1 VSIQKIALAQ
11 INPLLGD
18 LAGNAQLIHKAALEA
33 YSQGAKLVIT
43 PELSLTGYPPEDLLL
58 RPAFIEAAEQELTL
72 LMQQLAPYSDLT
84 VIVGHPKQTP
94 IGLQNYASVLRGG
107 KVIAG
112 YAKQEL
118 PNHEVFDEVR
128 YFVPGDQACVF
139 ECEGARMLGIPAQRC
154 KHIMLEHKSCWFL
167 TLHLITS
174 KKKLYALR
182 CFVNILHSLRCP

>member
-1 VSIQKIALAQ
+1 MSTQNIALAQ

-33 YSQGAKLVIT
+33 YAQGAKLLVT

-58 RPAFIEAAEQELTL
+58 RPAFIEAAQTQLELLTQELA
-72 LMQQLAPYSDLT
+72 QHSDLT
-84 VIVGHPKQTP
+84 VIVGHPKKTLQ
-94 IGLQNYASVLRGG
+94 GLQNYASVLRNG

-128 YFVPGDQACVF
+128 YFVPGNQACVF
-139 ECEGARMLGIPAQRC
+139 ECKGIRYGLILCEDAC
-154 KHIMLEHKSCWFL
+154 EFSNENIKTHVKISKHACRSGITHSFTNYPFSCN
-167 TLHLITS
+167 
-174 KKKLYALR
+174 AL
-182 CFVNILHSLRCP
+182 N

>member
-1 VSIQKIALAQ
+1 MSSQKIALAQ

-58 RPAFIEAAEQELTL
+58 RPAFIDAAEHELAL
-72 LMQQLAPYSDLT
+72 LMQQLALHSDLT
-84 VIVGHPKQTP
+84 VIVGHPKKTT

-112 YAKQEL
+112 YAKQ
-118 PNHEVFDEVR
+118 
-128 YFVPGDQACVF
+128 
-139 ECEGARMLGIPAQRC
+139 
-154 KHIMLEHKSCWFL
+154 SC
-167 TLHLITS
+167 
-174 KKKLYALR
+174 
-182 CFVNILHSLRCP
+182 